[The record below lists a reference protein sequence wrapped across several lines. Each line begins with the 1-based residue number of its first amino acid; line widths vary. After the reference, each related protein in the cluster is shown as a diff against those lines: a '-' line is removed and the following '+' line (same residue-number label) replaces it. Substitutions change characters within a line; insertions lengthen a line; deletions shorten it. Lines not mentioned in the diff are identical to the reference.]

1 MKVLVNDIK
10 NTTPENQNTTHQE
23 FCFTTS
29 ITVYKAE
36 DLEKRKH
43 TK

>member
-10 NTTPENQNTTHQE
+10 NTENQNTTHQE